1 MMATIVIRKKQLAS
15 NFFFCKLSIKIT
27 WQIVNHLIQFHDDF
41 FSFFSNLYQHYQHD
55 DDKHDDNDEHD
66 NWNQHDNNQYDSS

>member
-1 MMATIVIRKKQLAS
+1 MTR
-15 NFFFCKLSIKIT
+15 
-27 WQIVNHLIQFHDDF
+27 VNHLIQFHDDF

>member
-1 MMATIVIRKKQLAS
+1 MMI
-15 NFFFCKLSIKIT
+15 
-27 WQIVNHLIQFHDDF
+27 F

>member
-15 NFFFCKLSIKIT
+15 NFFL
-27 WQIVNHLIQFHDDF
+27 QIIYKNNLANNHLIQFHDDF